1 MSVLGN
7 SAVGYGNHNN
17 DVAMPLIHIRRAKM
31 AGKKPSIK
39 APSFSLPNVSIF
51 SGGDAYK
58 RGPVILVFYD
68 KQGSDF

>member
-1 MSVLGN
+1 MT
-7 SAVGYGNHNN
+7 
-17 DVAMPLIHIRRAKM
+17 
-31 AGKKPSIK
+31 GKKAVAK
-39 APSFSLPNVSIF
+39 APSFSLPTVSIF